1 MNLREI
7 KFQGLEQTET
17 IDITKK
23 IGQALFY
30 ASKNKKGAELG
41 RKIYHADDKI
51 QLDEEEKKILLN
63 AVDNIYGSYIITQAV
78 KKEIYG

>member
-1 MNLREI
+1 MNLKEI

-23 IGQALFY
+23 VGQALFY

-41 RKIYHADDKI
+41 RKIYHEGADI
-51 QLDEEEKKILLN
+51 TLDEEEKKILLN
-63 AVDNIYGSYIITQAV
+63 AVDKIYASYVITQAV
-78 KKEIYG
+78 KQEIYG

>member
-1 MNLREI
+1 MNLKEI

-23 IGQALFY
+23 VGQALFY

-41 RKIYHADDKI
+41 RKIYHEGADI
-51 QLDEEEKKILLN
+51 ILDEEEKKILLN
-63 AVDNIYGSYIITQAV
+63 AVDNIYASYVITQAV
-78 KKEIYG
+78 KQEIYG